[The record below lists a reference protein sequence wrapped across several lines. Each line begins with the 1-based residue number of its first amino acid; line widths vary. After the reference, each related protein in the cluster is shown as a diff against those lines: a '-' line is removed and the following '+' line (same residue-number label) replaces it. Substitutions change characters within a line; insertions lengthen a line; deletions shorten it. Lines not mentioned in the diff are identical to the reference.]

1 MASITLFVI
10 AIVDS
15 YMRKLWTDGWNSF
28 WHFTFGALTY
38 KIPIILLIF
47 LMYQLVA
54 NQGIYEKNVSVDI
67 LEYFIG
73 LTSMIAAV
81 KTMDY
86 LPSDVFTEIIPDLVM
101 ALA

>member
-1 MASITLFVI
+1 
-10 AIVDS
+10 
-15 YMRKLWTDGWNSF
+15 
-28 WHFTFGALTY
+28 
-38 KIPIILLIF
+38 
-47 LMYQLVA
+47 MYQLVA

-86 LPSDVFTEIIPDLVM
+86 LPSDVFTEIIPDLVI

>member
-1 MASITLFVI
+1 
-10 AIVDS
+10 
-15 YMRKLWTDGWNSF
+15 MRNLWTDGWNSF

-47 LMYQLVA
+47 LVYQLMA
-54 NQGIYEKNVSVDI
+54 NQGIHEKNVSVDL

-73 LTSMIAAV
+73 LTSMIAASR
-81 KTMDY
+81 TLDY
-86 LPSDVFTEIIPDLVM
+86 FPHEVFTEVIPDIVI

>member
-1 MASITLFVI
+1 
-10 AIVDS
+10 
-15 YMRKLWTDGWNSF
+15 MRKLWTDGCNSF

-47 LMYQLVA
+47 LVYQLFA
-54 NQGIYEKNVSVDI
+54 NQGIYEKNVSIDL

-101 ALA
+101 AVA